1 MAGTT
6 VEHALVGTWRLES
19 FHLKTQDGRITYP
32 FGRDAVGYYLF
43 SDSGHMSVVVM
54 RAQRTRFAAGDVMG
68 GTTEEKVRAAET
80 YISYSGKYR
89 VDGEKLIVHPEVAFF
104 PSWVGVDQVRLLK
117 LDGDELDLS
126 TPPMLAA
133 GEMQTAHLVWRRV

>member
-19 FHLKTQDGRITYP
+19 FHFKTQDGRITYP

-104 PSWVGVDQVRLLK
+104 PNWVGVDQVRLLK

-133 GEMQTAHLVWRRV
+133 GKMQTAHLVWKRV